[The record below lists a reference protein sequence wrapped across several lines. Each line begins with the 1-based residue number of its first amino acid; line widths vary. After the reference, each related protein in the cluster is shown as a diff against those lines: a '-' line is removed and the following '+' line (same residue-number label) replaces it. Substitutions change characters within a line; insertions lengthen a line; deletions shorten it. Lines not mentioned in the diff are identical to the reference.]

1 MSCFFK
7 TICIVFFLMFSIIG
21 KAQKVGPKVL
31 NQLDLLSSQRANQ
44 SAGDIFI
51 EQIGERN
58 TVQTILSSSETSIN
72 LSQIG
77 AGNVIN
83 VSDNSENLKLTVLQ
97 NGTNNQISKYGLYAL
112 KEFSAVLIQNGEHQ
126 NLDIFGS
133 NELSK
138 NMKVE
143 MQGLGQ
149 SIVIRN
155 FN

>member
-21 KAQKVGPKVL
+21 KAQ
-31 NQLDLLSSQRANQ
+31 D
-44 SAGDIFI
+44 
-51 EQIGERN
+51 RN

-112 KEFSAVLIQNGEHQ
+112 KEFSAVLIQNGEYQ